1 MSTNDSSTNP
11 HIEASQQAAR
21 TMIEQIQSI
30 ARGNQRH
37 LNRAAAASTTMNAQ
51 ATFATAFIYG
61 TLSIGNASSQGYSIS
76 FYGTMWGIGFGG
88 GTTWG
93 ALTFTVPLSELN
105 GMECSFQVTTAPSLV
120 TIQFWNDQYGYVAN
134 FSGGGLSIGAGI
146 TGGKGTWKTTTP

>member
-1 MSTNDSSTNP
+1 MSTNDPSLNP
-11 HIEASQQAAR
+11 HIAASQQAAR
-21 TMIEQIQSI
+21 TVIEQIQSI

-37 LNRAAAASTTMNAQ
+37 LNPTAVSSTINAQ

-61 TLSIGNASSQGYSIS
+61 TLSINNASSQGYAIS
-76 FYGTMWGIGFGG
+76 FYGTMWGLGFGG

-93 ALTFTVPLSELN
+93 ALTLTVPPNELN

-134 FSGGGLSIGAGI
+134 FSGAGLSVGAGI
-146 TGGKGTWKTTTP
+146 TGGKGTWKTNPP

>member
-1 MSTNDSSTNP
+1 MSSNDPNLNP

-30 ARGNQRH
+30 ARTNQRH
-37 LNRAAAASTTMNAQ
+37 LNRAATASTTINAQ

-61 TLSIGNASSQGYSIS
+61 TLSINNASSQGYAIS

-93 ALTFTVPLSELN
+93 ALTLTVPPSELN
-105 GMECSFQVTTAPSLV
+105 GMECSFQVTTALSLV

-134 FSGGGLSIGAGI
+134 FSGAGLSVGAGI
-146 TGGKGTWKTTTP
+146 TGGKGTWKTNPP